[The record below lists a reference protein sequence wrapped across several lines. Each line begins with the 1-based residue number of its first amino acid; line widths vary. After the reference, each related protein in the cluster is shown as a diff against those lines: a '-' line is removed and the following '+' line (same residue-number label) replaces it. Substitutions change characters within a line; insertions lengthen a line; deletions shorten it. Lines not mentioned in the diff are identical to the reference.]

1 MRAPGGSGMVP
12 SMRLVLALVFSF
24 LALVSCGGT
33 AARPEE
39 PHPPASPRPRIV
51 VALVYDQ
58 LASWVL
64 ERHHDRL
71 DPRGALR
78 RTMDRGTW
86 IHRVAYGYAGTY
98 TAPGHAAI
106 YTGASPFQSGV
117 PSNRVW
123 DRERHARVSSMDD
136 AEHPLFG
143 RPTAFASPA
152 ILHAESV
159 ADVLERESGGAA
171 VTLSIAMKDRSA
183 VLPGGQHPDG
193 CFWLDVR
200 AGGFTTSSWYGDA
213 LPPWVEAWQA
223 EHPLAATMHVWEP
236 EDPAMLA
243 EALGP
248 DDQSGEGAYG
258 FGRTFPHDPSAPET
272 IGEPDA
278 YLSTPAS
285 VEHLLAFAREATRAL
300 HVGED
305 AQTDLVAISIAT
317 PDYVGHAFG
326 PESWEYLDALVR
338 VDREL
343 GLYLDELERAHG
355 EIAVLITADHG
366 VAPLVERSHERGH
379 PDAVRWTSEAEL
391 ELLRAH
397 LAEDLGPGEWVEA
410 WVQPYVYLSDA
421 ARSGPDRDRV
431 VAAIT
436 RYLLDRPG
444 IARVVDTRAGA
455 ALRASADPMDAL
467 FGQSLPVPPP
477 GELYV
482 VPTEWSAAEEELSAE
497 AGTSHGSPYA
507 YDREVPVVMSGPGV
521 AHAELDEPPRAQAR
535 VATTIAHL
543 CGVSAP
549 ALADPAPLP

>member
-1 MRAPGGSGMVP
+1 MRAAAGSGMVR
-12 SMRLVLALVFSF
+12 SMRRALALVV
-24 LALVSCGGT
+24 LVALVSCGG
-33 AARPEE
+33 AAAHVEE
-39 PHPPASPRPRIV
+39 PPPPAPAPRVV

-64 ERHHDRL
+64 ARHAEHL
-71 DPRGALR
+71 DPNGALR
-78 RTMDRGTW
+78 RTMRRGTW

-106 YTGASPFQSGV
+106 YTGAAPYESGI

-123 DRERHARVSSMDD
+123 DRARRARVSAMDD
-136 AEHPLFG
+136 ATHPLFG
-143 RPTAFASPA
+143 RPTAFASPS
-152 ILHAESV
+152 ILRAESV

-171 VTLSIAMKDRSA
+171 ITLSLAMKDRSA

-200 AGGFTTSSWYGDA
+200 AGGFTTSSWYGA
-213 LPPWVEAWQA
+213 ELPPWVAAWQS
-223 EHPLAATMHVWEP
+223 EHPLAATMQVWEP

-243 EALGP
+243 AALGP

-258 FGRTFPHDPSAPET
+258 FGRTFPHDPSSPEA

-285 VEHLLAFAREATRAL
+285 VAHLLAFAREASRQL

-305 AQTDLVAISIAT
+305 AQTDLLAISIAT

-326 PESWEYLDALVR
+326 PESWEALDALVR
-338 VDREL
+338 VDREV
-343 GLYLDELERAHG
+343 GRFLDELEQEHG

-366 VAPLVERSHERGH
+366 VAPLVERSRERGH
-379 PDAVRWTSEAEL
+379 ADAVRWTSEVEL

-397 LAEDLGPGEWVEA
+397 LTETLGPGEWVDA
-410 WVQPYVYLSDA
+410 WVQPYVYLSET

-431 VAAIT
+431 VLEIT
-436 RYLLDRPG
+436 RWLSARPG
-444 IARVVDTRAGA
+444 IARVVDTRTGDT
-455 ALRASADPMDAL
+455 LRASSDPMDL
-467 FGQSLPVPPP
+467 LLGRSFPVPPP

-482 VPTEWSAAEEELSAE
+482 VPTEWSVAEEELSAE
-497 AGTSHGSPYA
+497 AGTSHGSPYD

-521 AHAELDEPPRAQAR
+521 AHADVDEPPRAQAR

-549 ALADPAPLP
+549 VLADPAPLP

>member
-1 MRAPGGSGMVP
+1 MVL
-12 SMRLVLALVFSF
+12 SMRRALVLAVLL
-24 LALVSCGGT
+24 LALGSCGGT
-33 AARPEE
+33 ASRAEE
-39 PHPPASPRPRIV
+39 PHSSPRPRIV

-64 ERHHDRL
+64 ERHRDRL
-71 DPRGALR
+71 DPAGALR

-106 YTGASPFQSGV
+106 YTGAAPYESGV

-123 DRERHARVSSMDD
+123 DRARHVRVSSMDD
-136 AEHPLFG
+136 ATHPLVG
-143 RPTAFASPA
+143 RPTAFASPS
-152 ILHAESV
+152 ILRAESV

-200 AGGFTTSSWYGDA
+200 AGGFTTSSWYGE
-213 LPPWVEAWQA
+213 LPPWVGAWQSA
-223 EHPLAATMHVWEP
+223 HPLAATLRVWEP

-243 EALGP
+243 AALGP

-258 FGRTFPHDPSAPET
+258 FGRTFPHDPSSPEA

-285 VEHLLAFAREATRAL
+285 VEHLLAFAREAARQL

-305 AQTDLVAISIAT
+305 AQTDLLAISIAT

-338 VDREL
+338 VDREVGRFL
-343 GLYLDELERAHG
+343 GELEREHG
-355 EIAVLITADHG
+355 EIAVLLTADHG
-366 VAPLVERSHERGH
+366 VAPLVERSRERGH
-379 PDAVRWTSEAEL
+379 ADAVRWTSEAEL
-391 ELLRAH
+391 ELLQAH
-397 LAEDLGPGEWVEA
+397 LAETLGPGEWVEA
-410 WVQPYVYLSDA
+410 WVQPYVYLSEA
-421 ARSGPDRDRV
+421 ARDGADRDRV
-431 VAAIT
+431 VDAIT
-436 RYLLDRPG
+436 RYLSARPG
-444 IARVVDTRAGA
+444 IARVIDTRRGD
-455 ALRASADPMDAL
+455 ALRASADPMDVL

-482 VPTEWSAAEEELSAE
+482 VPTEWSVAEEELSAE
-497 AGTSHGSPYA
+497 AGTSHGSPYD

-521 AHAELDEPPRAQAR
+521 SHADLDEPARSEAR